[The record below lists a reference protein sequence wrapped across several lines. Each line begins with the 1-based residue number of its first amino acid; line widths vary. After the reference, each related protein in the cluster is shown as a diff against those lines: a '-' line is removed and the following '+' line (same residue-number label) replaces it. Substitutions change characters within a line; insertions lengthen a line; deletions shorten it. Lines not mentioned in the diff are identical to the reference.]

1 MNHKLFFFGLGLLAL
16 ALSAQS
22 QTPNLQTVTGQ
33 GNTTTNSISILSK
46 DGLGIGVD
54 PVNAGLIT
62 HYIKASSADRA
73 TLRFDCP
80 SNAVISGWEFYNSNE
95 NKSLMYIR
103 QNTGLVG
110 IGTADPTAKLAV
122 NGELL
127 AKKVKITL
135 NIWPDY
141 VFEPSYSLRSLDEL
155 ERFISIHK
163 HLPDIPSANEI
174 SRHDLDLGENQ
185 AKLLQKIEEMTLYLI
200 AQDKELMSQEQ
211 LLNERKR
218 LLLEQERRLF
228 TLEEKAG
235 NKIFEKK

>member
-1 MNHKLFFFGLGLLAL
+1 MNSKLFFFGFIFCASAL
-16 ALSAQS
+16 TAYS
-22 QTPNLQTVTGQ
+22 QTTPNLQTVTGK
-33 GNTTTNSISILSK
+33 GNTTTNSITILSK
-46 DGLGIGVD
+46 DGLGMGVD
-54 PVNAGLIT
+54 PVNAGLVT
-62 HYIKASSADRA
+62 HNLKASSERA
-73 TLRFDCP
+73 MLRFESA
-80 SNAVISGWEFYNSNE
+80 SNAGITGWEFYNSNE

-103 QNTGLVG
+103 QSTGFVG
-110 IGTADPTAKLAV
+110 IGTTDPSAKLAV
-122 NGELL
+122 NGEML

-141 VFEPSYSLRSLDEL
+141 VFEPSYRMRSLDEL
-155 ERFISIHK
+155 ERFISAHK
-163 HLPDIPSANEI
+163 HLPDVPSAEEI

-200 AQDKELMSQEQ
+200 AQDKDLISQEQ

-235 NKIFEKK
+235 SKIFERK